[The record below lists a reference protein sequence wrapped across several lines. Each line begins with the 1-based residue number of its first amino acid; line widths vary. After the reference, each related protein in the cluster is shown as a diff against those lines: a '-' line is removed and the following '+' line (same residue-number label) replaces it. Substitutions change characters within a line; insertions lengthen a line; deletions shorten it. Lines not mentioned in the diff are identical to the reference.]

1 MIGCTAIRAVRMDG
15 QDTKSITV
23 LIAGRPYPLKIK
35 AEDEPVIRKIVKE
48 VNEKINRFQLAYTNK
63 DKQDCL
69 SMTVLTYAVD
79 LHKATLQQSVQVE
92 NPEIALSDKLSQL
105 DALLD
110 KLL

>member
-1 MIGCTAIRAVRMDG
+1 MEMDG

-48 VNEKINRFQLAYTNK
+48 VNEKINRFQLNYTSK

-79 LHKATLQQSVQVE
+79 LHKATLEQSVQVE
-92 NPEIALSDKLSQL
+92 NPETVLADKLSNL
-105 DALLD
+105 ENMID